1 MTQPEGPSPSRTRTT
16 PPPPSAAPSPRQ
28 RRRPAMI
35 GLGVAMVLIFALLG
49 VFLATRGAAP
59 KTVLVASEPISGGQP
74 IKATQVATTQISG
87 GDDAQTIPGE
97 SLNSIN
103 GNIATGNIPAGTI
116 LSPEMLAV
124 KTVPE
129 SGQTIVGARV
139 RPGQLPAGGV
149 RSGDSVTVIIAAPQG
164 DGNSAGGAGEAGA
177 QSQTPTGKA
186 WSAQVVTT
194 GEPGDDGAVTVDL
207 ALSTSA
213 AREVGVANGTGRL
226 SLLLDSST
234 SGRTNP

>member
-1 MTQPEGPSPSRTRTT
+1 
-16 PPPPSAAPSPRQ
+16 
-28 RRRPAMI
+28 MI

-59 KTVLVASEPISGGQP
+59 KTVLVASEDISGGQP
-74 IKATQVATTQISG
+74 IKTTQITTTQISG
-87 GDDAQTIPGE
+87 GEDTQTIPAE
-97 SLNSIN
+97 SRNSIN

-124 KTVPE
+124 KTVPDN
-129 SGQTIVGARV
+129 GQTIVGARV

-149 RSGDSVTVIIAAPQG
+149 RSGDSVTVIIAAPPQG
-164 DGNSAGGAGEAGA
+164 DDNSAGGGGETTGE
-177 QSQTPTGKA
+177 SQTPTGKA

-207 ALSTSA
+207 ALSTTA

-234 SGRTNP
+234 SGGTNP